1 MMESME
7 SKQKENQKE
16 SDARVKELMERLAE
30 VEMALKREKVKCLEF
45 EAALAIERQNKRR
58 AVDSPE
64 EARGGKTRS
73 TAPSQIRDVNST
85 PGVSASGLPV
95 SRKFNPPLLSSVR
108 SKDRQPPQE
117 TINAMMAPPPMPSIQ
132 IQPIIQPMVQPHQ
145 IQHASQQP
153 VVLPA
158 SRFNRPTSYSRTVI
172 NVQGYHRV
180 EGHINQSV
188 GAWKKKLQDRGDYL
202 PESETLSE
210 GARESYLKQL
220 SSALKNH
227 FSWWVSHQ
235 CEGVHEDMHRQFKFL
250 QATFKIPKHYE
261 NPDLW
266 LPHHQ
271 ENANH
276 CLDFRCVSV
285 WWYYDQAMR
294 DIPGFQD
301 NSTRQQ
307 RSTMRTT
314 SSRTNQQHNQ
324 PSWGAPQNQHRQ
336 TRYSAIQENIAEA
349 AAAQRQLALHHYD
362 PEPHEDMDDLDS
374 WDIHYDDLMLPDQR
388 SQVKDLLHEIKRI
401 KQHHPSKIYTDK
413 RTRIINNAE
422 EARSLDRNS
431 PQIPHFLFNV
441 KTPWSSGYGQA
452 NDAYDQHKI
461 HEYEQRI
468 AQLRNTNAQMCQM
481 EISSSQHGP
490 TGQDAL

>member
-1 MMESME
+1 
-7 SKQKENQKE
+7 
-16 SDARVKELMERLAE
+16 
-30 VEMALKREKVKCLEF
+30 
-45 EAALAIERQNKRR
+45 
-58 AVDSPE
+58 
-64 EARGGKTRS
+64 
-73 TAPSQIRDVNST
+73 
-85 PGVSASGLPV
+85 
-95 SRKFNPPLLSSVR
+95 
-108 SKDRQPPQE
+108 
-117 TINAMMAPPPMPSIQ
+117 
-132 IQPIIQPMVQPHQ
+132 
-145 IQHASQQP
+145 
-153 VVLPA
+153 
-158 SRFNRPTSYSRTVI
+158 
-172 NVQGYHRV
+172 
-180 EGHINQSV
+180 V
-188 GAWKKKLQDRGDYL
+188 GAWKEKLQGQGGYL

-210 GARESYLKQL
+210 GTRGSYLKQL

-227 FSWWVSHQ
+227 FNRWAILQ
-235 CEGVHEDMHRQFKFL
+235 NEGVHEDKHRQFKFL
-250 QATFKIPKHYE
+250 QATFNIPKHYE

-271 ENANH
+271 VNANH

-301 NSTRQQ
+301 NSTRQH
-307 RSTMRTT
+307 RSTR
-314 SSRTNQQHNQ
+314 RTNQQHNQ
-324 PSWGAPQNQHRQ
+324 PSWGAPQNQPQQ
-336 TRYSAIQENIAEA
+336 TRYTAIQENIAEA

-401 KQHHPSKIYTDK
+401 KQRHPSKIYTDK
-413 RTRIINNAE
+413 RTRIINSAE
-422 EARSLDRNS
+422 EARLLDRNS

-461 HEYEQRI
+461 YEYEQRI